1 MKYRSALVVVIAAL
15 LGMVVQPIAAWAAD
29 ADAQISGVREQWEK
43 AWNAKDLETL
53 IGLYT
58 DDAVLIFN
66 GKSVKGKDNIKNQFS
81 EINKSSSDLNLKSE
95 QSKGTVSDS
104 GSFHHTVTRPASLKI
119 GSDSSIKMGADSSIK
134 VGTVSRKVQGKYSLG
149 LKREKG
155 KLLIAEHTWN
165 ETPAK

>member
-1 MKYRSALVVVIAAL
+1 MKYRSALVVVIVAL
-15 LGMVVQPIAAWAAD
+15 LGMVFEPIAAWAAD
-29 ADAQISGVREQWEK
+29 ADAQISSVREQWEK

-66 GKSVKGKDNIKNQFS
+66 GKSVTGKENIKKQFS
-81 EINKSSSDLNLKSE
+81 EINKSSSELNLKSE
-95 QSKGTVSDS
+95 QSKVTVSDS
-104 GSFHHTVTRPASLKI
+104 GSFQHTVTRPTSVKLGSGAGLKLGEGTGMKI
-119 GSDSSIKMGADSSIK
+119 GS
-134 VGTVSRKVQGKYSLG
+134 TPRKEQGKYSLV

-165 ETPAK
+165 ETPA

>member
-1 MKYRSALVVVIAAL
+1 MKYRSALVVVIVAL
-15 LGMVVQPIAAWAAD
+15 LGMVFEPIAAWAAD
-29 ADAQISGVREQWEK
+29 ADAQISSVREQWEK

-66 GKSVKGKDNIKNQFS
+66 GKSVTGKDNIKKQFS

-95 QSKGTVSDS
+95 HSKGTVSDS
-104 GSFHHTVTRPASLKI
+104 GSFRHTVIRSASVKVGSDTGLKIGEGSGLKI
-119 GSDSSIKMGADSSIK
+119 GS
-134 VGTVSRKVQGKYSLG
+134 TSRKEQGKYILG

-155 KLLIAEHTWN
+155 KLLIAEHIWN
-165 ETPAK
+165 EISPK